1 MFTQEVTILNALGFH
16 VRPAQLFVEKA
27 GEFAAQITVRS
38 ESGAEVDSKSIL
50 GLMALGLEMG
60 TKITIE
66 ANGEDEKEAV
76 HALVQLIESKFG
88 EE

>member
-1 MFTQEVTILNALGFH
+1 MFARAVVIQNAAGFH

-27 GEFAAQITVRS
+27 GEFGAQITVKT
-38 ESGAEVDSKSIL
+38 ETGAEVDSKSIL
-50 GLMALGLEMG
+50 GLMALGLEKG

-66 ANGEDEKEAV
+66 ANGADAEDAV
-76 HALVQLIESKFG
+76 NALAALVESKFG

>member
-1 MFTQEVTILNALGFH
+1 MFAKEVRILNALGFH

-27 GEFAAQITVRS
+27 GEFAAQITVKS
-38 ESGAEVDSKSIL
+38 ESGTEVDSKSIL
-50 GLMALGLEMG
+50 GLMALGLEKG

-66 ANGEDEKEAV
+66 ANGADEQEAV
-76 HALVQLIESKFG
+76 NALVQLIDSKFG

>member
-1 MFTQEVTILNALGFH
+1 MFAREVVIQNSTGFH

-27 GEFAAQITVRS
+27 GEFSAQITVKT
-38 ESGAEVDSKSIL
+38 ESGAEADSRSIL

-66 ANGEDEKEAV
+66 ASGADGEAAV
-76 HALVQLIESKFG
+76 NALAALVESKFG

>member
-1 MFTQEVTILNALGFH
+1 MYAQEVAILNALGFH

-27 GEFAAQITVRS
+27 GEFTAQITVRT
-38 ESGAEVDSKSIL
+38 ESGSVDAKSIL
-50 GLMALGLEMG
+50 GLMALGLEKG

-66 ANGEDEKEAV
+66 ANGTDEKEAV
-76 HALVQLIESKFG
+76 KALVELVESKFG